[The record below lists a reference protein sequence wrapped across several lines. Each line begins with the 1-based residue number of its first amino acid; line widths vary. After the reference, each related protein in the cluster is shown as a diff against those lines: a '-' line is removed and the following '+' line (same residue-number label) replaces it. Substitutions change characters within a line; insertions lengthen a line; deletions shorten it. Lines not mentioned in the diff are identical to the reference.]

1 MVEGQVP
8 SASDTTSG
16 CALLGSLCFR
26 PWPDSAGVAGR
37 LWHRPARA
45 TPCAAVWRHLPAARC
60 SLSHWISTSA
70 PSHTNGGN
78 SGGAGAGAGTR
89 GQPPRT
95 PCSRGWLVDQARGPA
110 RPQGLEL
117 VCALRARGRED
128 LGKEAFT
135 PSLVTERDT
144 CGCQR
149 GGERTQQSCLR
160 GPGVPRCTG
169 GTLTPVRWW
178 PQARSPE
185 GGAPD
190 GLGARVESR
199 GARTL
204 PPGGTRRL

>member
-1 MVEGQVP
+1 MCRGLETPPSGQVLP
-8 SASDTTSG
+8 Q
-16 CALLGSLCFR
+16 SLDFHFR
-26 PWPDSAGVAGR
+26 SF
-37 LWHRPARA
+37 
-45 TPCAAVWRHLPAARC
+45 
-60 SLSHWISTSA
+60 SHKRREFW
-70 PSHTNGGN
+70 
-78 SGGAGAGAGTR
+78 GAGAGAGTR

-117 VCALRARGRED
+117 VCALTARGRED
-128 LGKEAFT
+128 LGKEVFT

-160 GPGVPRCTG
+160 GPGVPRCMG

-178 PQARSPE
+178 QQARSPE

-204 PPGGTRRL
+204 PPGGTRCL